1 MKWKLKILVGL
12 TLFLS
17 FFGLLSFVALFVAD
31 EPKTVASIDLESSGS
46 SLSVSQEVLKH
57 RELVEKYAKKE
68 TIEKYIPILLA
79 IIQVESGGT
88 MKDVMQSS
96 ESKGLP
102 PNTITDP
109 EESIAQ
115 GLRYFAGLVRSAES
129 LGVDQQSV
137 IQAYNYGGG
146 FLNYVAKHGKKYS
159 FELAESFS
167 KEQANGQRV
176 TYKNDI
182 SIPKNGG
189 WRYNYGNMFYVLLV
203 NQYLETS
210 PTNSQ
215 KFDDKTVQ
223 AIMDEALKY
232 EGYPYVFGGSNP
244 NTSFDCSGITQ
255 WSFQKAGVS
264 LPRTA
269 QMQYDA
275 MHHLSLDKA
284 EPGDLIFFHS
294 TYETADYVTHV
305 GIYVGNM
312 RMYHAGDPIGYTDLN
327 DNYWQQH
334 LIGAGRIKK

>member
-1 MKWKLKILVGL
+1 MKWKLKIIVAL

-17 FFGLLSFVALFVAD
+17 FFGLLSFVAIFVAD
-31 EPKTVASIDLESSGS
+31 EPQANSSEAIVIQGS
-46 SLSVSQEVLKH
+46 GLSVSPEVLKY
-57 RELVEKYAKKE
+57 RSLVEKYTKQE
-68 TIEKYIPILLA
+68 NVEDYINILLA
-79 IIQVESGGT
+79 IIQVESSGT
-88 MKDVMQSS
+88 LKDVMQSS

-115 GLRYFAGLVRSAES
+115 GVSYFAGLVRSAES

-146 FLNYVAKHGKKYS
+146 FLNYVAKNGKNYS

-167 KEQANGQRV
+167 NEQANGQRV
-176 TYKNDI
+176 TYRNEL

-203 NQYLETS
+203 SQYLET
-210 PTNSQ
+210 TSQ
-215 KFDDKTVQ
+215 KFDNQTVQ
-223 AIMDEALKY
+223 TIMDEALKY
-232 EGYPYVFGGSNP
+232 QGYPYVFGGSNP

-255 WSFQKAGVS
+255 WTFQKAGIT

-269 QMQYDA
+269 QAQYEVMD
-275 MHHLSLDKA
+275 HLPLSQA

-294 TYETADYVTHV
+294 TYATADYVTHV
-305 GIYVGNM
+305 GIYVGDM
-312 RMYHAGDPIGYTDLN
+312 RMYHAGNPIGYTDLN
-327 DNYWQQH
+327 ENYWQQH
-334 LIGAGRIKK
+334 LIGAGRIKQ

>member
-1 MKWKLKILVGL
+1 MKWKLKLIVAL

-17 FFGLLSFVALFVAD
+17 FFGLLSFVAIFVAE
-31 EPKTVASIDLESSGS
+31 EPQANSSQSMTIQGS
-46 SLSVSQEVLKH
+46 GLSVSPEVLQY
-57 RELVEKYAKKE
+57 RTLVEEYAKQE
-68 TIEKYIPILLA
+68 NIEDYVHILLA

-88 MKDVMQSS
+88 IKDVMQSS

-109 EESIAQ
+109 EGSIAQ
-115 GLRYFAGLVRSAES
+115 GVSYFAGLVRSAES
-129 LGVDQQSV
+129 LGVDQQSM

-146 FLNYVAKHGKKYS
+146 FLNYVAKNGKNYS

-167 KEQANGQRV
+167 NEQANGQRV
-176 TYKNDI
+176 TYRNEL

-203 NQYLETS
+203 SQYLET
-210 PTNSQ
+210 TSQ
-215 KFDDKTVQ
+215 KFDNQTVQ
-223 AIMDEALKY
+223 TIMDEALKY
-232 EGYPYVFGGSNP
+232 QGYPYVFGGFNP

-255 WSFQKAGVS
+255 WTFQKAGIT

-269 QMQYDA
+269 QAQYEVMD
-275 MHHLSLDKA
+275 HLPLSQA

-294 TYETADYVTHV
+294 TYATADYVTHV
-305 GIYVGNM
+305 GIYVGDM

-327 DNYWQQH
+327 ENYWQQH
-334 LIGAGRIKK
+334 LIGAGRTKQ